1 MSRRLHYARA
11 ATDTTTLGSSLTPAS
26 LAPWCAQNISMEER
40 DIMIAQQEKLQ
51 ALELEL
57 ARDAGIASPR

>member
-1 MSRRLHYARA
+1 
-11 ATDTTTLGSSLTPAS
+11 
-26 LAPWCAQNISMEER
+26 MEER